1 MHDSPE
7 TSDAR
12 TLAFYDREAAAY
24 AGRRLP
30 KRSVRLERFVGEMP
44 SGAAVMDLGCGGGQ
58 DSEVMLQA
66 GLRVA
71 AIDGSPGLAREAE
84 RRLGR
89 PVQVLRFED
98 LDAVDSYDGVWAN
111 ASLLHVA
118 IEALPDVLARVWRS
132 LRPGGLLF
140 ASFKAGDAPG
150 RDAIGRYFNFTNRE
164 ELEAL
169 FRQAAAWS
177 ELTIDEGPGGG
188 YDGVQRTWLMT
199 WARRR

>member
-1 MHDSPE
+1 MRDSPE
-7 TSDAR
+7 TSDAT

-30 KRSVRLERFVGEMP
+30 KRSVRLDRFISEMAP
-44 SGAAVMDLGCGGGQ
+44 GAAVLDLGCGGGQ

-66 GLRVA
+66 GLSVT

-89 PVQVLRFED
+89 AVQVRRFED
-98 LDAVDSYDGVWAN
+98 LDAEDSYEGVWAN

-118 IEALPDVLARVWRS
+118 IEALPDVLARVWRA

-140 ASFKAGDAPG
+140 ASFKAGDEPG
-150 RDAIGRYFNFTNRE
+150 RDALGRYFNFTSRE
-164 ELEAL
+164 RLEAL
-169 FRQAAAWS
+169 FRQAAPWS
-177 ELTIDEGPGGG
+177 ALTIDEGPGGG

-199 WARRR
+199 WARR